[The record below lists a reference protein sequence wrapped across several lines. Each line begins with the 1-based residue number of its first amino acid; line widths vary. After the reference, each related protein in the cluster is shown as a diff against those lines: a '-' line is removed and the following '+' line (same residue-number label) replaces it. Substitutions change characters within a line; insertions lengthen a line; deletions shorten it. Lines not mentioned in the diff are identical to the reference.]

1 MSKKRYLKWE
11 EVDSVWEETNYLW
24 EDVAILIELEET
36 VRRGG
41 GDYAAYVKGNPWQ
54 QVRQDLG
61 EEKLKRVIKLYCNYK
76 GIEYDK
82 SIEINEDKFKVTAS
96 EFEQFIKT
104 SIRESI
110 SIKVNF

>member
-1 MSKKRYLKWE
+1 MSQKKYLKWE

-82 SIEINEDKFKVTAS
+82 SIEINEDKVKVTAS
-96 EFEQFIKT
+96 EFEKFVKT

>member
-1 MSKKRYLKWE
+1 MSQKKYLKWE

-82 SIEINEDKFKVTAS
+82 SIEINEDKVKVTAS

-110 SIKVNF
+110 SIKINF

>member
-1 MSKKRYLKWE
+1 MSQKIYLKWE

-24 EDVAILIELEET
+24 EDVAILIEIEQA

-41 GDYAAYVKGNPWQ
+41 GDYAAYVKGNPWEQ
-54 QVRQDLG
+54 LRKDLG
-61 EEKLKRVIKLYCNYK
+61 EEKTKRVIKLYCKHKGVEYEESK
-76 GIEYDK
+76 GINE
-82 SIEINEDKFKVTAS
+82 SIKVSAS
-96 EFEQFIKT
+96 EFEVFIKD

>member
-1 MSKKRYLKWE
+1 MQQKKFLKWE
-11 EVDSVWEETNYLW
+11 ELNFPWEQTNYLW
-24 EDVAILIELEET
+24 EDIAILIEIEQV

-41 GDYAAYVKGNPWQ
+41 GDYAAYVKGNPWE
-54 QVRQDLG
+54 QVRKDFG
-61 EEKLKRVIKLYCNYK
+61 EEKTKRVIKLYCNYK

-82 SIEINEDKFKVTAS
+82 SIEINESKIKVSAS
-96 EFEQFIKT
+96 EFEKFVKT

>member
-1 MSKKRYLKWE
+1 MNQKKYLKWE
-11 EVDSVWEETNYLW
+11 EVNTLWEQTNYLW
-24 EDVAILIELEET
+24 EDISILIELEEI

-41 GDYAAYVKGNPWQ
+41 GDYDAYVKGNPWNQ
-54 QVRQDLG
+54 LRKDIG
-61 EEKLKRVIKLYCNYK
+61 EEKTKKFIKLYCNYK

-82 SIEINEDKFKVTAS
+82 SIEINEKQVSVTAS
-96 EFEQFIKT
+96 EFEKFIRS

>member
-24 EDVAILIELEET
+24 EDVAILIEIEQA

-41 GDYAAYVKGNPWQ
+41 GDYADYVKGNPWQ
-54 QVRQDLG
+54 QVKQDLG

-82 SIEINEDKFKVTAS
+82 SIEINEDKVKVTAS
-96 EFEQFIKT
+96 EFEKFVRT

>member
-1 MSKKRYLKWE
+1 MSQKRYLKWE

-24 EDVAILIELEET
+24 EDVAILIEIEQA
-36 VRRGG
+36 VRQGG

-82 SIEINEDKFKVTAS
+82 SIEINENKVKVTAS
-96 EFEQFIKT
+96 EFEKFIKT